1 LDAKIWSLDL
11 EDGLAVHVTVYKAC
25 ALIEVDEVDDDAP
38 LTLQIEIETLHG
50 TLFAAL
56 SPRQAW
62 SLAEHLRDAA
72 IAREAA

>member
-1 LDAKIWSLDL
+1 MDAKIWSLYLD
-11 EDGLAVHVTVYKAC
+11 DGLAVHVTVYRAV
-25 ALIEVDEVDDDAP
+25 ALDEVDHDVP

>member
-1 LDAKIWSLDL
+1 MNAKIWSLDL
-11 EDGLAVHVTVYKAC
+11 DDGLAVHVTLYRAV
-25 ALIEVDEVDDDAP
+25 ALDEVDEVDEAP

-56 SPRQAW
+56 SPWQAW

>member
-1 LDAKIWSLDL
+1 MDAKIWSLDL
-11 EDGLAVHVTVYKAC
+11 DDGLAVHVTLYRGVS
-25 ALIEVDEVDDDAP
+25 VDVAEELDHDVP

-50 TLFAAL
+50 TLYAAL

>member
-1 LDAKIWSLDL
+1 MDAKIWSLDL
-11 EDGLAVHVTVYKAC
+11 DDGLAVHVTVYRAG
-25 ALIEVDEVDDDAP
+25 ALVEVDDIDHDAP
-38 LTLQIEIETLHG
+38 LTLQIEIETVHG